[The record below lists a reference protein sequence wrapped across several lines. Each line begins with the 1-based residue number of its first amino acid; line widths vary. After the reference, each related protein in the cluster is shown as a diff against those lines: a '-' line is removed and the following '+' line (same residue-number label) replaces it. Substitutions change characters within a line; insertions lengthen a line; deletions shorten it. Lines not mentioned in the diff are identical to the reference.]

1 MDLYTVYWSHAYVL
15 LGFYWSVLL
24 AQVSGVV
31 CSFCGLV
38 ATPCGPF
45 FPYFL
50 IVVFIWSYTALWSP
64 CWRSGNWLLCFS
76 WLCSLCKVCP
86 GLFALPLRKLAI
98 FCDWGIFYINC
109 AFVYFGCS
117 VLLIKTNVLKRVPMR
132 TVIFGILVEL
142 HLSKRATITFE
153 QARDK
158 TYNKTFVTSKDSDL
172 PAHPT
177 SMTRVQVPFLITR
190 GL

>member
-1 MDLYTVYWSHAYVL
+1 MLFVL
-15 LGFYWSVLL
+15 FV
-24 AQVSGVV
+24 
-31 CSFCGLV
+31 
-38 ATPCGPF
+38 
-45 FPYFL
+45 
-50 IVVFIWSYTALWSP
+50 ALWLLPAGLFSLIFL
-64 CWRSGNWLLCFS
+64 LLCFFDPIQHCDHLVGEEGIGCFAFLGFVACVKS
-76 WLCSLCKVCP
+76 VVVCL
-86 GLFALPLRKLAI
+86 LFLLENWEAI

-117 VLLIKTNVLKRVPMR
+117 VLLKTNVLKRVPMR

-158 TYNKTFVTSKDSDL
+158 TYSKTFVTSKDSDL